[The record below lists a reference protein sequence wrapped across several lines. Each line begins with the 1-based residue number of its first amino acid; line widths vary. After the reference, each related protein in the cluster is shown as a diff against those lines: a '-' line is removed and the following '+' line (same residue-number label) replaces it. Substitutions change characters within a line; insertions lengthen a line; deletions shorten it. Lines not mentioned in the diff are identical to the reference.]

1 MIDYEVNRRL
11 KFFRESSGMSQIK
24 LAEICQTTQRAI
36 SATENLKSE
45 PSWRL
50 LINLHKNCPDLN
62 YHWLIT
68 GEGDMF
74 KKEKIKD
81 ADKDRMIEILNK
93 YAEAGLTDPDELEMF
108 LENTIGLALRI
119 AKKQKKGKGMHE
131 SDSTAGTGGED

>member
-1 MIDYEVNRRL
+1 MPVNERL
-11 KFFRESSGMSQIK
+11 KSYRKIKGWSQSTIAEKAGIKRATYGFFEKGTNSPRFEF
-24 LAEICQTTQRAI
+24 
-36 SATENLKSE
+36 
-45 PSWRL
+45 
-50 LINLHKNCPDLN
+50 LINIYKNCPDLN